1 MVTTLRITTLVRTTP
16 MSPCNPSLSLYHC
29 LPLSLMEL
37 IQPHGHTG
45 ILNLYR
51 NKQNSIILAIRS
63 IIYRPLLNRDD
74 FVEYL
79 YSKFPWQA
87 SSNLVLY
94 PTDIKTYRVP
104 ITQISVFHTITNYQL
119 WITVGIS

>member
-1 MVTTLRITTLVRTTP
+1 MMTTLRITTLVHTTP

-45 ILNLYR
+45 ILNLYG

-63 IIYRPLLNRDD
+63 IYLYRLLLNHDD
-74 FVEYL
+74 LVEYL
-79 YSKFPWQA
+79 HSKFPWQA

-94 PTDIKTYRVP
+94 PTDIKTYRVT
-104 ITQISVFHTITNYQL
+104 ITQISVFHITTNYQL
-119 WITVGIS
+119 